1 MKKLIIISIFLFG
14 YFHSSNACGPIP
26 RPSPTPSPQA
36 TETPILGLQL

>member
-14 YFHSSNACGPIP
+14 YFHISNTCEPTP
-26 RPSPTPSPQA
+26 RPSPSPQP

>member
-26 RPSPTPSPQA
+26 RPSPQA